1 MRKHVKTLVNSS
13 SLLLCLLL
21 RQRIGLVQYTHSSV
35 RTFAAAIALN
45 IEMVLNGVKLGVF

>member
-1 MRKHVKTLVNSS
+1 MRKHVKTSVNSS